1 MEELV
6 ESYKVE
12 DLVNKMKEIKQQMI
26 QEKKERMT
34 EERRKAELQ
43 RVIAKRRGE
52 QGIINLHLIWFPVHP
67 ELNIQQFNSS
77 GDWCTQKVA
86 SNTNFSHKKSPFVT
100 GYCKKESWFF
110 SVMTSLSIMTTLNGG
125 SVDCLKKRGS
135 EILLFILI
143 FGYSNFYQRT
153 AM

>member
-43 RVIAKRRGE
+43 REIAKRRGE
-52 QGIINLHLIWFPVHP
+52 QGIINLHLI
-67 ELNIQQFNSS
+67 
-77 GDWCTQKVA
+77 
-86 SNTNFSHKKSPFVT
+86 
-100 GYCKKESWFF
+100 
-110 SVMTSLSIMTTLNGG
+110 
-125 SVDCLKKRGS
+125 
-135 EILLFILI
+135 
-143 FGYSNFYQRT
+143 
-153 AM
+153 